1 MAPSAMPLP
10 PMNPPGGLAQPGY
23 GQPGYG
29 QAPYGY
35 APAVS
40 PFQSRAKTVMWL
52 GIVSL
57 ALTFICGIGM
67 LLGPVAWAMSRGV
80 KRDALAAGWPE
91 PSENRTGMVL
101 GIISTVILGLIVL
114 AVIAGVIIAAAART
128 S

>member
-1 MAPSAMPLP
+1 MAPSAMPP
-10 PMNPPGGLAQPGY
+10 PPVNPPGGFAQPGY
-23 GQPGYG
+23 GQ
-29 QAPYGY
+29 ATYGY
-35 APAVS
+35 APAAN

-57 ALTFICGIGM
+57 VLTFVCAIGM

-101 GIISTVILGLIVL
+101 GIISTAILGLTVL
-114 AVIAGVIIAAAART
+114 AVVAIIVIAAAAG